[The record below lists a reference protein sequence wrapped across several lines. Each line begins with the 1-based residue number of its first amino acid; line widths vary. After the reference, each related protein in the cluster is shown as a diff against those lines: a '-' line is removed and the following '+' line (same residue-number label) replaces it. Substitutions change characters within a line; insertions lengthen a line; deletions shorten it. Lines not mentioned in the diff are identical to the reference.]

1 MKELKITYQIMEV
14 KGLITFLVLILPQLT
29 AYSNK
34 INIKNGSSLDY
45 YLCNDGIQSGIT
57 FMLSSVVDYV
67 MSKQSFCMVQNVS
80 NVTITSESSV
90 VPAKI
95 ICSNNWNGFGFYNT
109 TNLTLCGLVFIHCG
123 GEITLPFNVQQF
135 TNKSN
140 VFIGPYQRAVLM
152 FSNCLN
158 TTVYNVSVQGP
169 YHGFGMLF
177 INALGQSNIAHV
189 NVSNNL
195 RDQICTTISTS
206 KNYSCSGSGI
216 VFVFSDI
223 KILKIVE
230 NAVVLLTYVQLNNN
244 QNFYSFEENHAYILD
259 TYKNVPIL
267 SGTGLTFLLYCEY
280 ATFIS
285 AYMLEVLNN
294 NATHIGG
301 ILILF
306 NTSSPSIIVL
316 SNMNIENNSIPF
328 TNTAS
333 YSAGITIISISG
345 PSNYTSPRSY
355 LYILDSKIA
364 LNKAFKGSGILVHL
378 ELTSYFKLN
387 VQLYNCTFVKNQAY
401 SQGSALMIESQKFYT
416 PLLRGRYF
424 HTRFTNVSAV
434 ENSGPRVSN
443 NINYDVSVFLLS
455 PINTELKVEFSKFE
469 NNVGSVFKVYN
480 NYVSLKGN
488 IQCSNNTSNSGSCFH
503 LIGGSYIELYAGS
516 FTLFNNNKALLSG
529 GAIYA
534 DNQGLPIDLCTIA
547 IFEGNEKVFMRFEN
561 NSANLDGNDIK
572 SQSMYNCS
580 MYYNQKYLQGSYQIY
595 KKIFHF
601 NATSN
606 LSLSSNVY
614 KLISSAK
621 NHQIVFSGQTIHIPL
636 KAVDVVN
643 HPVYTRVMASIYT
656 NNGHQ
661 WKLEEGTIYSDV
673 YADLKTNNTLSITI
687 LSETNTNSTG
697 KIMIQT
703 ISHPPIR
710 LTFNVLMMEC
720 PHGFAISSTSHR
732 CECSTFLHRVDYNT
746 KCDIQSMTVIMPLS
760 SWFGTIRDQDTF
772 FELFSFNCP
781 LQYCKQSSVFIPSDG
796 SSKSICKNN
805 RIGIMCGQCD
815 NGLSLV
821 FGSEECHQCSNY
833 WILSLIFY
841 AIGGVGLVLTLF
853 SINLTISSGM
863 LGGIIFFANMSLISL
878 HSDLLSDK
886 LYTQPIKI
894 MMSFLNLNLGFP
906 VCFYNGMDNITKTA
920 LLFSFP
926 LYLWCIVLGLVL
938 ISRHS
943 TKVTN
948 LIVGSSVQVLA
959 TLIHFSF
966 AKLLL
971 NIFDTLTSSNILTSH
986 NNSSYTAWYFDGNVK
1001 YFTGSHLVLCVVS
1014 ITVLVLFIL
1023 PYLLFVSF
1031 ASYLGS
1037 CQSLNYYLRPL
1048 IDAYNGPYK
1057 DRYRFW
1063 FGMRQWL
1070 MVVLYV
1076 LYSIVRGGHPDV
1088 MLAINI
1094 IAILFFIILQFCVK
1108 PFKNIMILF
1117 IDTWFLFLLI
1127 CANFTAFLFVSKNT
1141 VFASRSS
1148 SEGLTAILLA
1158 YLVSVSIII
1167 LCHVF
1172 VSTKILRRTMKKVSS
1187 FLKGTLFCLKK
1198 ITDIDEDNI
1207 EHYRSPLLV
1216 GVLEE
1221 DLQ

>member
-1 MKELKITYQIMEV
+1 MKI
-14 KGLITFLVLILPQLT
+14 KGLITFLGLILAQLN
-29 AYSNK
+29 ACSNK
-34 INIKNGSSLDY
+34 ISIKNGSSLDY
-45 YLCNDGIQSGIT
+45 YLCNDGIQSGMT
-57 FMLSSVVDYV
+57 LMLSSVVDNI
-67 MSKQSFCMVQNVS
+67 MSKQSFCVVQNVS

-90 VPAKI
+90 ASAKI
-95 ICSNNWNGFGFYNT
+95 TCSNNWNGFGFYNT
-109 TNLTLCGLVFIHCG
+109 TNITLCGLLFLHCG

-135 TNKSN
+135 TNKSR
-140 VFIGPYQRAVLM
+140 VFIGPHQRAVLL

-158 TTVYNVSVQGP
+158 TTVYNVSIQGS
-169 YHGFGMLF
+169 YHGFGIIF
-177 INALGQSNIAHV
+177 INALGQSKIAHV

-195 RDQICTTISTS
+195 REQICTTISTS

-216 VFVFSDI
+216 VFLFSE
-223 KILKIVE
+223 LKITKIIE
-230 NAVVLLTYVQLNNN
+230 NTVVSLAHIQLNNN
-244 QNFYSFEENHAYILD
+244 QNFYSFEKDHAYILD

-267 SGTGLTFLLYCEY
+267 SGSGLTFLLYCKY
-280 ATFIS
+280 TTFIS
-285 AYMLEVLNN
+285 AYMLEVSNN
-294 NATHIGG
+294 KATHIGG

-306 NTSSPSIIVL
+306 NTSSHHFIIL
-316 SNMNIENNSIPF
+316 SNVNIENNSIPF
-328 TNTAS
+328 TNTTS
-333 YSAGITIISISG
+333 YSAGITVICISG
-345 PSNYTSPRSY
+345 PSNSTSLHSN
-355 LYILDSKIA
+355 LQIMESKITS
-364 LNKAFKGSGILVHL
+364 NKAFKGSGILIHL
-378 ELTSYFKLN
+378 KQISYFNLFF
-387 VQLYNCTFVKNQAY
+387 LLDSCSFVKNEAY
-401 SQGSALMIESQKFYT
+401 SQGSALMVESQNIY
-416 PLLRGRYF
+416 RGRSRYF
-424 HTRFTNVSAV
+424 HMHFRNVSAA
-434 ENSGPRVSN
+434 ENSGPQDSN
-443 NINYDVSVFLLS
+443 NNYDVSVFLLS
-455 PINTELKVEFSKFE
+455 PMNTYLTMQLGKFE

-480 NYVSLKGN
+480 NYISLAKGN

-503 LIGGSYIELYAGS
+503 LIGGSYIKLFAGS

-534 DNQGLPIDLCTIA
+534 DNQGLPVDLCTVA
-547 IFEGNEKVFMRFEN
+547 SYTGSEKVFMRFEN
-561 NSANLDGNDIK
+561 NTANLDGNDIK
-572 SQSMYNCS
+572 SQNIYNCS
-580 MYYNQKYLQGSYQIY
+580 MYHNKTKLQGSYHIY

-601 NATSN
+601 NTSN
-606 LSLSSNVY
+606 LSLSSNVH
-614 KLISSAK
+614 KLCSSAK
-621 NHQIVFSGQTIHIPL
+621 NHQIIFSGKTIHIPL
-636 KAVDVVN
+636 KAIDAAN
-643 HPVYTRVMASIYT
+643 HPVYTKVMVCIYT

-673 YADLKTNNTLSITI
+673 YADLKLNNTLSVTI
-687 LSETNTNSTG
+687 LSITNTNSTG
-697 KIMIQT
+697 KLMIQT
-703 ISHPPIR
+703 ISHPPIS
-710 LTFNVLMMEC
+710 LTFNVFMMEC

-732 CECSTFLHRVDYNT
+732 CECSTFLHRVDHSI
-746 KCDIQSMTVIMPLS
+746 KCDIQSMTVTMPLS
-760 SWFGTIRDQDTF
+760 SWFGTIRDQDIF

-781 LQYCKQSSVFIPSDG
+781 PQYCKQSSIFIPNAG
-796 SSKSICKNN
+796 SSKSICNNN
-805 RIGIMCGQCD
+805 RTGIMCGQCD

-841 AIGGVGLVLTLF
+841 AIGGVCLVMTLF
-853 SINLTISSGM
+853 SINLTVSNGM

-878 HSDLLSDK
+878 HSDLLSNE
-886 LYTQPIKI
+886 LYTRPIKI
-894 MMSFLNLNLGFP
+894 MISFLNLNLGFP

-943 TKVTN
+943 TRVAN

-971 NIFDTLTSSNILTSH
+971 NIFNTLTSSNILTSH
-986 NNSSYTAWYFDGNVK
+986 RNSSYTAWYFDGNIK

-1023 PYLLFVSF
+1023 PYLLFLSF

-1037 CQSLNYYLRPL
+1037 CPSLNYYLRPM

-1070 MVVLYV
+1070 MVALYV

-1094 IAILFFIILQFCVK
+1094 IAILFFMTLQLCVK
-1108 PFKNIMILF
+1108 PFKKIIILF

-1127 CANFTAFLFVSKNT
+1127 CANVIAFLFVSKHNT
-1141 VFASRSS
+1141 IFASCSS
-1148 SEGLTAILLA
+1148 SEGLTAILLV
-1158 YLVSVSIII
+1158 YLVSVLIII

-1172 VSTKILRRTMKKVSS
+1172 VSLKILRRAMKKVSS
-1187 FLKGTLFCLKK
+1187 FLKGTLICLKK
-1198 ITDIDEDNI
+1198 ITDIDDDNI
-1207 EHYRSPLLV
+1207 EHYRAPLLV
-1216 GVLEE
+1216 EVLEK

>member
-1 MKELKITYQIMEV
+1 M
-14 KGLITFLVLILPQLT
+14 ITFLVLVLAQLT

-34 INIKNGSSLDY
+34 INIKNGSSLNY
-45 YLCNDGIQSGIT
+45 YLCNDGIQSGMI
-57 FMLSSVVDYV
+57 FILSSVVDYA
-67 MSKQSFCMVQNVS
+67 MPKQAFCMVQNVS

-95 ICSNNWNGFGFYNT
+95 TCSDNWNGFGFYNT
-109 TNLTLCGLVFIHCG
+109 TYLTLCGLVFLYCG

-135 TNKSN
+135 TNKSR
-140 VFIGPYQRAVLM
+140 VFIGPHQRAVLL

-158 TTVYNVSVQGP
+158 TTVHNVSIQGH

-177 INALGQSNIAHV
+177 INALGQSKIAHV

-195 RDQICTTISTS
+195 REQICTTISTS

-216 VFVFSDI
+216 VFVFSDM
-223 KILKIVE
+223 KISKIIE
-230 NAVVLLTYVQLNNN
+230 KTVVSLTYIQLNNN

-280 ATFIS
+280 TTFIF
-285 AYMLEVLNN
+285 ARMLEVSNN

-306 NTSSPSIIVL
+306 NTKSPHYIIL

-333 YSAGITIISISG
+333 YSAGITVISIFG
-345 PSNYTSPRSY
+345 PSNSTSLRSY
-355 LYILDSKIA
+355 LYIFESKIA
-364 LNKAFKGSGILVHL
+364 LNKAFKGSGILIHL
-378 ELTSYFKLN
+378 KQISYFNLYFKLDS
-387 VQLYNCTFVKNQAY
+387 CTFVKNQAY
-401 SQGSALMIESQKFYT
+401 SQGSALMTESQKLY
-416 PLLRGRYF
+416 RGYSKYF
-424 HTRFTNVSAV
+424 HLHFGNVSAV
-434 ENSGPRVSN
+434 ENSGVQVSN

-455 PINTELKVEFSKFE
+455 PMNTDLAMQLGRFV

-480 NYVSLKGN
+480 NYVSLLNGN

-503 LIGGSYIELYAGS
+503 LIGGSYIKLSAGS

-534 DNQGLPIDLCTIA
+534 DNQGLPVDLCTVA
-547 IFEGNEKVFMRFEN
+547 LYTGSEKVFMRFEN
-561 NSANLDGNDIK
+561 NSAKLDGNDIK
-572 SQSMYNCS
+572 SQNIYNCS
-580 MYYNQKYLQGSYQIY
+580 LYYNQTKLQGSFHIY

-606 LSLSSNVY
+606 LSLSSNVD

-621 NHQIVFSGQTIHIPL
+621 KHQIIFSGQTIHIPL
-636 KAVDVVN
+636 KAIDIAK
-643 HPVYTRVMASIYT
+643 HPVYTRVMVSIYT

-661 WKLEEGTIYSDV
+661 WKLEGGTIYSDV
-673 YADLKTNNTLSITI
+673 YADLKLNNSLSVTI
-687 LSETNTNSTG
+687 LSVTNTNSTG
-697 KIMIQT
+697 KLMIQT
-703 ISHPPIR
+703 ISHPPIS
-710 LTFNVLMMEC
+710 LTFNVFMMEC

-732 CECSTFLHRVDYNT
+732 CECNTFLQRVNHNI
-746 KCDIQSMTVIMPLS
+746 KCDIQSMTVTMPLS

-781 LQYCKQSSVFIPSDG
+781 PQYCKQASVFIPNAG
-796 SSKSICKNN
+796 SSKSICNNN
-805 RIGIMCGQCD
+805 RTGIMCGQCD

-841 AIGGVGLVLTLF
+841 AIGGVALVLTLF
-853 SINLTISSGM
+853 SINLTVSSGM

-878 HSDLLSDK
+878 HSDLLSDE
-886 LYTQPIKI
+886 LYTRPIKI

-943 TKVTN
+943 TRVAN

-986 NNSSYTAWYFDGNVK
+986 KNSSYTAWYFDGNIK

-1023 PYLLFVSF
+1023 PYLLFLSF

-1037 CQSLNYYLRPL
+1037 CRSLNYYLRPL

-1070 MVVLYV
+1070 MVTLYV

-1094 IAILFFIILQFCVK
+1094 IAILFFIILQICVK

-1127 CANFTAFLFVSKNT
+1127 CANIIAFLFVSKNT

-1148 SEGLTAILLA
+1148 SEGLTAILLV
-1158 YLVSVSIII
+1158 YLISVSIII

-1172 VSTKILRRTMKKVSS
+1172 VSTKILQRAMKKVSI
-1187 FLKGTLFCLKK
+1187 FLKGTLFCLNKFNN
-1198 ITDIDEDNI
+1198 IDEDNI
-1207 EHYRSPLLV
+1207 EHYRAPLLV
-1216 GVLEE
+1216 EVLEE

>member
-1 MKELKITYQIMEV
+1 M
-14 KGLITFLVLILPQLT
+14 TFI
-29 AYSNK
+29 
-34 INIKNGSSLDY
+34 
-45 YLCNDGIQSGIT
+45 
-57 FMLSSVVDYV
+57 LSSVVNYV
-67 MSKQSFCMVQNVS
+67 IFKRSFCVVQNVS

-95 ICSNNWNGFGFYNT
+95 TCSENGNGFGFYNT
-109 TNLTLCGLVFIHCG
+109 TNLTLCGLVFLHCG

-135 TNKSN
+135 TNNSN
-140 VFIGPYQRAVLM
+140 VFIGPHQRAVFL

-158 TTVYNVSVQGP
+158 TTVHNVSIQGH

-177 INALGQSNIAHV
+177 INALGQSKIAHV

-195 RDQICTTISTS
+195 REQICTTISSS

-216 VFVFSDI
+216 VFVFSDK
-223 KILKIVE
+223 KISKIIE
-230 NAVVLLTYVQLNNN
+230 NTVVSLTYIQLNNN
-244 QNFYSFEENHAYILD
+244 QNFYSFEENHAYILG
-259 TYKNVPIL
+259 TYKKVPIL
-267 SGTGLTFLLYCEY
+267 SGTGLTLILYCEY
-280 ATFIS
+280 TTFIS
-285 AYMLEVLNN
+285 AYMLEVSNN

-301 ILILF
+301 IFILY
-306 NTSSPSIIVL
+306 NTSSPHIIIL

-333 YSAGITIISISG
+333 YSAGITIISTSG
-345 PSNYTSPRSY
+345 PGNYISPKSD
-355 LYILDSKIA
+355 LHILDSKIA

-378 ELTSYFKLN
+378 EQTSHFKLYFR
-387 VQLYNCTFVKNQAY
+387 LHSCSFVKNQAY
-401 SQGSALMIESQKFYT
+401 SQGSAMMIESHKNYGDSSFRIFKMH
-416 PLLRGRYF
+416 LI
-424 HTRFTNVSAV
+424 NVSAV
-434 ENSGPRVSN
+434 ENDGPQVSN
-443 NINYDVSVFLLS
+443 NINYDVSVFLFS
-455 PINTELKVEFSKFE
+455 PMNTDIIVAFSKFE

-480 NYVSLKGN
+480 NYISLLKGN

-503 LIGGSYIELYAGS
+503 LIGESYIQLFAGS
-516 FTLFNNNKALLSG
+516 FTLFKNNKALLSG

-534 DNQGLPIDLCTIA
+534 DNQGLPVDLCTVA
-547 IFEGNEKVFMRFEN
+547 SYAGSEKVFMRFEN

-580 MYYNQKYLQGSYQIY
+580 LHYNQTKLQGSYHIY

-606 LSLSSNVY
+606 FSLSSNVY
-614 KLISSAK
+614 KLISSAE
-621 NHQIVFSGQTIHIPL
+621 NHQTIFSGQTIHIPL

-656 NNGHQ
+656 NSGHQ
-661 WKLEEGTIYSDV
+661 WKLEEGTVYSDV
-673 YADLKTNNTLSITI
+673 YADLKINNTLSVTI
-687 LSETNTNSTG
+687 LSITNTNSTG
-697 KIMIQT
+697 KLMIQT
-703 ISHPPIR
+703 ISHPPIS
-710 LTFNVLMMEC
+710 LTFNVFMMEC
-720 PHGFAISSTSHR
+720 PHGFAISSTSHK
-732 CECSTFLHRVDYNT
+732 CECSTFLLRVDYNI
-746 KCDIQSMTVIMPLS
+746 KCDIQSMTVTMPLS
-760 SWFGTIRDQDTF
+760 SWFGTISDQDTF

-781 LQYCKQSSVFIPSDG
+781 PQYCKQSSVFIPSAG

-853 SINLTISSGM
+853 FINLTISSGM

-878 HSDLLSDK
+878 HSDLLSDE

-943 TKVTN
+943 TRVAN

-971 NIFDTLTSSNILTSH
+971 NIFDTLTSSNILTSRK
-986 NNSSYTAWYFDGNVK
+986 NSSYTAWYFDGNIE

-1014 ITVLVLFIL
+1014 LTVLVLFIL

-1088 MLAINI
+1088 MLVINI
-1094 IAILFFIILQFCVK
+1094 IAILFFIILQICVK
-1108 PFKNIMILF
+1108 PFKNVMILF

-1127 CANFTAFLFVSKNT
+1127 CANFTALLFVSKNT
-1141 VFASRSS
+1141 VFASCSS
-1148 SEGLTAILLA
+1148 SEGLTAILLV

-1207 EHYRSPLLV
+1207 EHYRAPLLV
-1216 GVLEE
+1216 EVLEE

>member
-1 MKELKITYQIMEV
+1 MEV

-34 INIKNGSSLDY
+34 INIKNGSSLNY
-45 YLCNDGIQSGIT
+45 YLCNDRIQSGMT

-67 MSKQSFCMVQNVS
+67 IFKQSFCMVQNVS

-90 VPAKI
+90 AKI
-95 ICSNNWNGFGFYNT
+95 TCSDNLNGFGFYNT
-109 TNLTLCGLVFIHCG
+109 TNLTLCGLVFLHCG

-135 TNKSN
+135 TNNSN
-140 VFIGPYQRAVLM
+140 VFIGPHQRAVLL

-158 TTVYNVSVQGP
+158 TTVHNVSIQGP

-177 INALGQSNIAHV
+177 INALGQSKIAHV

-195 RDQICTTISTS
+195 REQICTTISTS

-216 VFVFSDI
+216 VFFFSDI
-223 KILKIVE
+223 KISKIIE
-230 NAVVLLTYVQLNNN
+230 STVVLLTYIQLNNN
-244 QNFYSFEENHAYILD
+244 QNFYSFEENHADILD

-280 ATFIS
+280 TTFMS

-294 NATHIGG
+294 KASHIGG

-306 NTSSPSIIVL
+306 NTSSPNFIL
-316 SNMNIENNSIPF
+316 FSNLNIENNSIPF
-328 TNTAS
+328 TNTIS
-333 YSAGITIISISG
+333 YSAGITVISISG
-345 PSNYTSPRSY
+345 PGNSTSSRSY
-355 LYILDSKIA
+355 LYILESKIA
-364 LNKAFKGSGILVHL
+364 LNKAFKGSGILIHL
-378 ELTSYFKLN
+378 ELTSYLKLYFH
-387 VQLYNCTFVKNQAY
+387 LDSCTFVRNQAY

-416 PLLRGRYF
+416 SSLFRYF
-424 HTRFTNVSAV
+424 HVHFRNVSAL
-434 ENSGPRVSN
+434 ENSGPQVSN
-443 NINYDVSVFLLS
+443 NLNYDGSVFLFS
-455 PINTELKVEFSKFE
+455 PMNTELAVEFSKFE

-480 NYVSLKGN
+480 NYVSLKEN
-488 IQCSNNTSNSGSCFH
+488 VQCSNNTSNSGSCFH
-503 LIGGSYIELYAGS
+503 LIGGSYIKLYAGS

-534 DNQGLPIDLCTIA
+534 DNQGLPIDLCTVA
-547 IFEGNEKVFMRFEN
+547 SYTGSEKVFLRFEN

-572 SQSMYNCS
+572 SQSIYNCS
-580 MYYNQKYLQGSYQIY
+580 LYYNKTKLQGSFKIY
-595 KKIFHF
+595 KKIFYF

-621 NHQIVFSGQTIHIPL
+621 NHQIIFSGQTIHIPL
-636 KAVDVVN
+636 KAIDVAN
-643 HPVYTRVMASIYT
+643 HPVYTRVMVSIYN

-661 WKLEEGTIYSDV
+661 WKLDEGTIYSDV
-673 YADLKTNNTLSITI
+673 YADLKTNNSLSVTI
-687 LSETNTNSTG
+687 LSLTNTNSTG
-697 KIMIQT
+697 KLMIQT
-703 ISHPPIR
+703 ISHPPIN
-710 LTFNVLMMEC
+710 LTFNVFMMEC
-720 PHGFAISSTSHR
+720 PHGFTISSTSHK
-732 CECSTFLHRVDYNT
+732 CECSTFLHRVDQKI
-746 KCDIQSMTVIMPLS
+746 KCDIQSMTVTIPPS

-781 LQYCKQSSVFIPSDG
+781 PQYCKQSSVFTPSDI
-796 SSKSICKNN
+796 SSKSICNN
-805 RIGIMCGQCD
+805 KRTGIMCGQCD

-841 AIGGVGLVLTLF
+841 AIGGVCLVLTLF
-853 SINLTISSGM
+853 FINLTVSSGM

-878 HSDLLSDK
+878 HSDLLSNE
-886 LYTQPIKI
+886 LYTRPINI

-943 TKVTN
+943 TRVAN

-986 NNSSYTAWYFDGNVK
+986 NNSLYTVWYFDGNIK

-1014 ITVLVLFIL
+1014 ITVLLLFIL
-1023 PYLLFVSF
+1023 PYLLFLSF
-1031 ASYLGS
+1031 ASYLGF
-1037 CQSLNYYLRPL
+1037 CRSLNYYLRPM

-1070 MVVLYV
+1070 MVALYV
-1076 LYSIVRGGHPDV
+1076 LYSIKRGSHPDV

-1094 IAILFFIILQFCVK
+1094 IAILFFMTLQICVK
-1108 PFKNIMILF
+1108 PFKNVMILF

-1127 CANFTAFLFVSKNT
+1127 CANVTAFLSVSKNT
-1141 VFASRSS
+1141 VFANHFS
-1148 SEGLTAILLA
+1148 SEGLTAILLV

-1172 VSTKILRRTMKKVSS
+1172 VSTKILRRVMKKVSS
-1187 FLKGTLFCLKK
+1187 FLKATLFCLKK
-1198 ITDIDEDNI
+1198 ITDIDENNI
-1207 EHYRSPLLV
+1207 EHYRAPLLV
-1216 GVLEE
+1216 EVLEE